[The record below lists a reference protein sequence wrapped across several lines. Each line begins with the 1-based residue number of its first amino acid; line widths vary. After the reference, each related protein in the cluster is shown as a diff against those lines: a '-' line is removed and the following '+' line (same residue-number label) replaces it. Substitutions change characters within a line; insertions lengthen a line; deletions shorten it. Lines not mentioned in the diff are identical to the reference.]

1 MTEEQMARYKELW
14 DSKPL
19 CYKAWSYFYWLPHRI
34 FWFPVLRLARRLKG
48 S

>member
-1 MTEEQMARYKELW
+1 MTEEQVARYKKLW
-14 DSKPL
+14 DSKPR

-34 FWFPVLRLARRLKG
+34 FWFPLIRLAGLVEG

>member
-1 MTEEQMARYKELW
+1 MTEEQMARYKQLW

-19 CYKAWSYFYWLPHRI
+19 GYKAWSYFYWLPHRI
-34 FWFPVLRLARRLKG
+34 FWFPLMRLARRLLG